1 MLAAHFFGWML
12 NLSILIIRSS
22 APYPR
27 SPDYCIMLKSWSGC
41 CHMKGL
47 ENGCVFCIHLLSPL
61 LDTTTYIEQGRRK
74 NKKEI
79 DEDTWPFSPLF
90 LVFPSFPSVRLVQ
103 NYKIDRG
110 KERRRREI
118 MKLFNEKVAWLSTFF
133 LVQFQLSPNQFGK
146 KAATLLASAREIV
159 AF

>member
-61 LDTTTYIEQGRRK
+61 LDTTTTYNIEQGRRK

-133 LVQFQLSPNQFGK
+133 WSNSNSVQTNLAKRQQRYSHQLGK
-146 KAATLLASAREIV
+146 
-159 AF
+159 

>member
-1 MLAAHFFGWML
+1 MKTHGLFLLCF
-12 NLSILIIRSS
+12 SS
-22 APYPR
+22 
-27 SPDYCIMLKSWSGC
+27 
-41 CHMKGL
+41 
-47 ENGCVFCIHLLSPL
+47 F
-61 LDTTTYIEQGRRK
+61 
-74 NKKEI
+74 
-79 DEDTWPFSPLF
+79 PLF
-90 LVFPSFPSVRLVQ
+90 HPSVRLVQ

-118 MKLFNEKVAWLSTFF
+118 MKLLMKRLLDCQLF

>member
-90 LVFPSFPSVRLVQ
+90 LVFPSFPSVRPPLSPKLQ
-103 NYKIDRG
+103 NWSR
-110 KERRRREI
+110 ERRRSWNFL
-118 MKLFNEKVAWLSTFF
+118 MKRLLDCQLFFGPT
-133 LVQFQLSPNQFGK
+133 PNQFGK
-146 KAATLLASAREIV
+146 KATLLQLGKWV

>member
-1 MLAAHFFGWML
+1 
-12 NLSILIIRSS
+12 
-22 APYPR
+22 
-27 SPDYCIMLKSWSGC
+27 
-41 CHMKGL
+41 MKGL

-118 MKLFNEKVAWLSTFF
+118 MKLFNEKVA
-133 LVQFQLSPNQFGK
+133 
-146 KAATLLASAREIV
+146 
-159 AF
+159 

>member
-12 NLSILIIRSS
+12 NLSILIIRNS

-133 LVQFQLSPNQFGK
+133 WSNSNSVQTNLAKRQQRYSHQLGK
-146 KAATLLASAREIV
+146 
-159 AF
+159 

>member
-133 LVQFQLSPNQFGK
+133 WSNSNSVQTNLAKRQQRYSHQLGK
-146 KAATLLASAREIV
+146 
-159 AF
+159 